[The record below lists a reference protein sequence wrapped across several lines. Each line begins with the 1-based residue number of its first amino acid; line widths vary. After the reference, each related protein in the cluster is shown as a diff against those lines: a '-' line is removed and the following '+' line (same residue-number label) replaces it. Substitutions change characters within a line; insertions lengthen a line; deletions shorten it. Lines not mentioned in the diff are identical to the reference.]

1 MQCVSFELYFLDN
14 KLSHLLPPCI
24 TAGELYTLGVYRH
37 QKCDL
42 PGLGNVSGQQSNTR
56 ATSSSRDHSSSLS
69 MLETVPF
76 IDGEQVVQ
84 IASGTEHS
92 ALVTGKSFFQRLEDA
107 HNKRKKFTMK
117 PTNPILLIFCY
128 QIKEQS
134 SPGAGESMDNLVWA
148 TLRIMW
154 LLRE

>member
-1 MQCVSFELYFLDN
+1 VTESGHLYFWGRALIGEDDDDQPRRILPSSSVSQVALGWHHALVLSGACVSFELYFLDN

-42 PGLGNVSGQQSNTR
+42 PGLGNVLGQQSNTR
-56 ATSSSRDHSSSLS
+56 ATSSSHDRSSSLS
-69 MLETVPF
+69 MLEPVPF

-92 ALVTGKSFFQRLEDA
+92 ALVTGKS
-107 HNKRKKFTMK
+107 
-117 PTNPILLIFCY
+117 
-128 QIKEQS
+128 S
-134 SPGAGESMDNLVWA
+134 SKGW
-148 TLRIMW
+148 
-154 LLRE
+154 